1 MADDKF
7 TRAERGK
14 YILEE
19 QNALRKLCEKC
30 KLAYDEKLNGTFG
43 KQLTMNRGRSTKIST
58 SG

>member
-19 QNALRKLCEKC
+19 QDALRKLCEKC

-43 KQLTMNRGRSTKIST
+43 K
-58 SG
+58 